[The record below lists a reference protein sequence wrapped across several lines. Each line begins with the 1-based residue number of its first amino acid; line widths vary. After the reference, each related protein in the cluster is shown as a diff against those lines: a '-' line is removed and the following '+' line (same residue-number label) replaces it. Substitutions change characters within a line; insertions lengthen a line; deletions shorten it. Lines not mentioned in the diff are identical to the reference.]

1 MNNLNLKNITE
12 NLLDTFLHAGNVAK
26 EASHRGVKIIIKDDK
41 TPVTDG
47 DLAVDKLL
55 KNKISNF
62 VGVPD
67 STMKY
72 FIDQGLKKK
81 KVLIT
86 TREEEA
92 IGIAVGM
99 TLSQS
104 NSLVFMQNAGFA
116 NSISTITSLVQL
128 YQIPMIFLIGWRGF
142 LENDAPEHT
151 KIGKIQPK
159 LLQALSLQS
168 MVLDEKSWKKSC
180 DWALKLIRDGKSC
193 ALIIPRQ
200 FVD

>member
-1 MNNLNLKNITE
+1 MKETIQRNLF
-12 NLLDTFLHAGNVAK
+12 DY
-26 EASHRGVKIIIKDDK
+26 
-41 TPVTDG
+41 
-47 DLAVDKLL
+47 LL
-55 KNKISNF
+55 KNKIYNF
-62 VGVPD
+62 IGVPD
-67 STMKY
+67 STIKH
-72 FIDQGLKKK
+72 FIDQGLKRNKL
-81 KVLIT
+81 LIA

-92 IGIAVGM
+92 IGIAAGM
-99 TLSQS
+99 SLFLEHSEEIISKSQS
-104 NSLVFMQNAGFA
+104 NTLVFMQNAGFA

-168 MVLDEKSWKKSC
+168 MVLDEKNWKKSC

>member
-1 MNNLNLKNITE
+1 MK
-12 NLLDTFLHAGNVAK
+12 A
-26 EASHRGVKIIIKDDK
+26 IIQKK
-41 TPVTDG
+41 VFNY
-47 DLAVDKLL
+47 LL
-55 KNKISNF
+55 KNGVKNF
-62 VGVPD
+62 IGVPD

-72 FIDQGLKKK
+72 FIDEGFKKNK
-81 KVLIT
+81 ILIT

-92 IGIAVGM
+92 IGIAAGM
-99 TLSQS
+99 SMSRS

-128 YQIPMIFLIGWRGF
+128 YEIPMIFLIGWRGF
-142 LENDAPEHT
+142 QENDAPEHT

-168 MVLDEKSWKKSC
+168 RILNEEDWKKSC
-180 DWALKLIRDGKSC
+180 DWALKLIKEGKSC
-193 ALIIPRQ
+193 ALIIPRE